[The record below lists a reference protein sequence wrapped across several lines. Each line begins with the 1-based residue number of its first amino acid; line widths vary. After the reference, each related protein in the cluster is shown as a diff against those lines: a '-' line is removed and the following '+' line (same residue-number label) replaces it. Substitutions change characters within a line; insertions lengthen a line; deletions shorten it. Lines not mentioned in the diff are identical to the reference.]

1 MKKIFGIIAIF
12 LTVFVCSCTKPLEK
26 SSKVWLHRAND
37 VAKAR
42 YFQDKYAGLEV
53 DVHFVDSLN
62 TFIIKHDFDEKSD
75 RRLDDWFAAIDR
87 RSDLGFWIDFKNLDY
102 GNMEA
107 AANEM
112 ARLRKTYNLKGM
124 IIVESSNAG
133 CLKVF
138 NDLNFRTSYY
148 IPFEYP
154 EKVSKEKLQKLTD
167 NIRDRIEKYDLTTIS
182 GYFFQYQF
190 MKDSFPEMR
199 KLIWYEL
206 YDPKVR
212 DKFIRLANEDDNT
225 DVILVANIDT
235 IDIDATPRLNNKR
248 IISRFDGQ

>member
-12 LTVFVCSCTKPLEK
+12 LTVFICSCTKPSEK
-26 SSKVWLHRAND
+26 SSKVWLHRANN
-37 VAKAR
+37 VAKAQ

-62 TFIIKHDFDEKSD
+62 TFIIKHDFDEQSD
-75 RRLDDWFAAIDR
+75 RRLESWFASLEK
-87 RSDLGFWIDFKNLDY
+87 RSKLGFWIDFKNLDY

-107 AANEM
+107 AAKEM
-112 ARLRKTYNLKGM
+112 ARLRETYNLQGM

-133 CLKVF
+133 CLKAF
-138 NDLNFRTSYY
+138 DDLNFRTSYY

-154 EKVSKEKLQKLTD
+154 DRIGEEKLQKLT
-167 NIRDRIEKYDLTTIS
+167 NSIRDKIEKYDLTTIS

-206 YDPKVR
+206 YDPEVR
-212 DKFIRLANEDDNT
+212 NKYIREVNEDANT
-225 DVILVANIDT
+225 DVILVAVMDT
-235 IDIDATPRLNNKR
+235 IAY
-248 IISRFDGQ
+248 